1 MTLIS
6 RRLVLAGAGSAVLA
20 AACPVRATAT
30 AFESAPAPALVRRA
44 LDAAQ
49 RHRGRIATLE
59 RVGIVDFAR
68 ASSIPRFHILD
79 TVTGRSSAV
88 LVAHGRG
95 SDPDHSGWL
104 ERFSNQP
111 RSQASSA
118 GAYLTGDIYEG
129 KHGHSR
135 RLIGLDPGNSNAEAR
150 AIVIHAAAY
159 VGDTIAREQGKIGR
173 SEGCLAVSPGDIAH
187 VLEQLPAGFMI
198 YADRLSA

>member
-20 AACPVRATAT
+20 AACPVRATAIPL
-30 AFESAPAPALVRRA
+30 ESTPAPALVRRA

-79 TVTGRSSAV
+79 TVTGRSNAV

-104 ERFSNQP
+104 ERFSNLP
-111 RSQASSA
+111 RSEASSA

-173 SEGCLAVSPGDIAH
+173 SEGCLAVSPADIAH
-187 VLEQLPAGFMI
+187 VLERLPAGFMI